1 MNKQIIIV
9 GDIINSRKNFN
20 PNEWESFHKMIQKIN
35 TQYKQHIKTTF
46 TVYAGDSFG
55 GMVDNIYSGVK
66 ILLSIQEFL
75 IPLNARIVMV
85 EDIVSFGLKENNFL
99 LLEGPA
105 LWKSQS
111 LLEELKKS
119 PYIFLA
125 NLQDKVN
132 TANINTIINLVLSI
146 RKDWTDI
153 EWKVYRLTQSIDTQK
168 EIALKLNISPQYV
181 SKIYNKLRLIIEV
194 EQNLPTIFDKNK
206 IAQNG
211 Y

>member
-1 MNKQIIIV
+1 MDRQIIIV

-20 PNEWESFHKMIQKIN
+20 PDEWESFHEMIQMIN
-35 TQYKQHIKTTF
+35 TQYEQHIKTTF

-55 GMVDNIYSGVK
+55 GMVDDIYSGVK
-66 ILLSIQEFL
+66 IILSIQEFL
-75 IPLNARIVMV
+75 RPLHARIVMV
-85 EDIVSFGLKENNFL
+85 EDIVSFGLKDNNFL

-111 LLEELKKS
+111 LLEELKKNS
-119 PYIFLA
+119 YTFLA
-125 NLQDKVN
+125 NLQDETK
-132 TANINTIINLVLSI
+132 TATINTIINLILSI
-146 RKDWTDI
+146 KNDWTDI

-181 SKIYNKLRLIIEV
+181 SKIYNKLRLIIEI
-194 EQNLPTIFDKNK
+194 EQNLSTIFDKNK